1 MMIEFALLLFI
12 VVGGTFGELCVTRA
26 MKIIGEVKDF
36 SPRGLWKT
44 GVRAFKVWWMWVGFG
59 LMALAYFAL
68 LGLLARVDVSVV
80 IPATALSYVVGA
92 IGGQWFLGEHVS
104 YRRWMGVLL
113 VCVGVVLVYIGRG

>member
-1 MMIEFALLLFI
+1 MITEFALLLFI
-12 VVGGTFGELCVTRA
+12 VVGGTFGEMCVTRA

-36 SPRGLWKT
+36 SPRGLLKT
-44 GVRAFKVWWMWVGFG
+44 GARAFRVWWMWFGFA

-92 IGGQWFLGEHVS
+92 IGGRRFLGEHVS
-104 YRRWMGVLL
+104 FRRWIGVLL
-113 VCVGVVLVYIGRG
+113 VCVGVVLVYVGRG